1 MTSEEQYLDNQK
13 HNMIYYDKQICSIN
27 MALRRLYC
35 VTNPILKYK
44 QTISLQNL
52 YLDLFFKE
60 YIYYDHPNEILTI
73 SFPPQCSIITNIKN
87 INLIIWLM
95 HECIGRAVIITF
107 GFFTNRAIDSSCM
120 FHLIV

>member
-87 INLIIWLM
+87 NYNCRMITYFRDPLTDIIK
-95 HECIGRAVIITF
+95 EIQITLKNEF
-107 GFFTNRAIDSSCM
+107 KYYE
-120 FHLIV
+120 L